1 MQTKSLVQ
9 RPVKGLASK
18 VSVSCLN
25 AIKFY
30 NKYMGGV
37 DLVDQITAAYH
48 LDRRSSIRFYL
59 RIFFYLMDVACAN
72 SYISYSMLQT
82 GDLILLNFEIAVA
95 THMIGPYSSRKRGA
109 SDNNIKP
116 KRAIRAD

>member
-18 VSVSCLN
+18 VSVSCLD

-37 DLVDQITAAYH
+37 DLVDLITAAYH
-48 LDRRSSIRFYL
+48 LDRNSSIRFYL
-59 RIFFYLMDVACAN
+59 RIFFDLMDVACATN
-72 SYISYSMLQT
+72 WGSDSFEFRDSCSHTYDRALQ
-82 GDLILLNFEIAVA
+82 
-95 THMIGPYSSRKRGA
+95 
-109 SDNNIKP
+109 
-116 KRAIRAD
+116 